1 MYAMLLLISPLVA
14 AALSFVLRGDAVL
27 SALFGFAALGVV
39 SFAGFVYEFADLAME
54 HRYAKNPRE
63 ADGEVVAFGLVCA
76 VSGIAGAAISWLLG
90 AGDAMSLLLG
100 VASVGAAWLAIF
112 AVVVADEKMRRR
124 YGKR

>member
-14 AALSFVLRGDAVL
+14 AALSFALRGDAAL
-27 SALFGFAALGVV
+27 SVVIGFAVLGVV

-63 ADGEVVAFGLVCA
+63 ADGELVAFGLVCA
-76 VSGIAGAAISWLLG
+76 VSGIAGTAISWLLG

-100 VASVGAAWLAIF
+100 VASVGAAWLVIF

>member
-1 MYAMLLLISPLVA
+1 MYAMLLLLSPMAA

-27 SALFGFAALGVV
+27 SVLFGFAALGVV
-39 SFAGFVYEFADLAME
+39 SFAGFVYEFGDLAME

-76 VSGIAGAAISWLLG
+76 VAGTAISWLLG